1 MFASARHCIVSALS
15 TPIKQYYKMFD
26 AKQVHLNDNYFLS
39 LLIRTALN
47 NIKRTLARPMEHS
60 AASSLL
66 IPIGETGTVRIHSR
80 TVIG

>member
-1 MFASARHCIVSALS
+1 M
-15 TPIKQYYKMFD
+15 P
-26 AKQVHLNDNYFLS
+26 KQVHVNGNYFLY

-66 IPIGETGTVRIHSR
+66 ISIGETGTARSHSR
-80 TVIG
+80 IVIG